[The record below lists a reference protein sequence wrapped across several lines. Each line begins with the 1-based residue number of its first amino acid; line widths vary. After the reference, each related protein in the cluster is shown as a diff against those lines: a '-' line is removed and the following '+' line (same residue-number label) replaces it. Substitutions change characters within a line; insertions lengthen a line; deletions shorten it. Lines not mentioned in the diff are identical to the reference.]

1 MFVSSCSGINIRC
14 RSMTEWQLISESEKK
29 YPHKTNQTKKQK
41 KIFLIRLVIS
51 RICCSLP
58 HFIRQKEYNKGIFK
72 KIVKN
77 NFRRRRLSLSHDTW
91 ISGFQVPGH
100 AAFQSGIFQYGHPI
114 G

>member
-1 MFVSSCSGINIRC
+1 VKK
-14 RSMTEWQLISESEKK
+14 ISAQ
-29 YPHKTNQTKKQK
+29 NQPNKETK

-77 NFRRRRLSLSHDTW
+77 NFRRRRLSLSHDT
-91 ISGFQVPGH
+91 
-100 AAFQSGIFQYGHPI
+100 
-114 G
+114 